1 MHPPCFLSAVGRCH
15 LHHHQVH
22 VPAQR
27 RKGFPTCSRRCDPVR
42 RPQQLSW
49 VNPLERS
56 KRKYDFSARVLCSAC
71 RGCSHCYVP
80 QLRPKR
86 QPMVVT
92 LGADTVRHKLSFD
105 KSFLKSA
112 QEVAQAKAVEEA
124 IAAEKKRQ
132 AREERDR
139 QQVSQTLPRR
149 CTSAVFP
156 SMPTT
161 CNSVVCFSRASLCGH
176 IFDVAVQGIWAVQGC
191 LGALETVHEHVRCN
205 PYAEGAHRKGRDTED
220 HVRISTT

>member
-1 MHPPCFLSAVGRCH
+1 
-15 LHHHQVH
+15 
-22 VPAQR
+22 
-27 RKGFPTCSRRCDPVR
+27 
-42 RPQQLSW
+42 
-49 VNPLERS
+49 
-56 KRKYDFSARVLCSAC
+56 
-71 RGCSHCYVP
+71 
-80 QLRPKR
+80 
-86 QPMVVT
+86 VVT

-149 CTSAVFP
+149 CTSVVFP